1 MSKLLI
7 KNAEIPGEQ
16 ARVNL
21 LIQDGIIESISNAKE
36 SQDQTDPNTKV
47 IDASALLLLPGF
59 TDLYTRLR
67 EPGLTRK
74 GNIASETR
82 AALAAGFTQVVCAPD
97 TSPAIDTVATVEMIR
112 QRAAVSQGASVLPM
126 AALTIGLAGE
136 QLAELATLQAAGCI
150 VASQADVPID
160 NTNVVHSAMQY
171 AASFDL
177 PLFMTPRDAQLGA
190 QGCAHAGAMAT
201 QLGLPEIPV
210 AAETVA
216 LARLLELSRETGCRL
231 HLSRVSSARAVNM
244 IRQAKADGL
253 PLSCDVGIHHLF
265 YTDKDL
271 AGFDTRY
278 HSAVPFRSEHDRQ
291 ALCDG
296 LVDGAINAICSD
308 HAPLDNDA
316 RLAPFPTS
324 EPGLSAYD
332 WFLPLLLQLPDKL
345 PLSLQELI
353 DKVTVAP
360 TKILYGAASGQHQ
373 CERGA
378 PANFSL
384 IDPQAK
390 PDTTHQPLSTGHNH
404 PDADKGVA
412 KTVRFVFKDKIL
424 YEL

>member
-1 MSKLLI
+1 MNKLLI
-7 KNAEIPGEQ
+7 TNVEVLGEQ
-16 ARVNL
+16 TRQTL
-21 LIQDGIIESISNAKE
+21 LIQDGIIKSISNSDKVPD
-36 SQDQTDPNTKV
+36 SGDPNTKF
-47 IDASALLLLPGF
+47 IDASDLLLLPGF

-112 QRAAVSQGASVLPM
+112 QRAAVSRGASVLPM

-150 VASQADVPID
+150 AAGQADIPLD

-171 AASFDL
+171 AASFDM

-216 LARLLELSRETGCRL
+216 LARLLELCRETACRL
-231 HLSRVSSARAVNM
+231 HLSRLSSARAVNM
-244 IRQAKADGL
+244 VRQAKNEGL

-265 YTDKDL
+265 YTDKEL
-271 AGFDTRY
+271 AGFDNRY
-278 HSAVPFRSEHDRQ
+278 HSAVPFRSEQDRQ

-296 LVDGAINAICSD
+296 ICEGVIDAICSD
-308 HAPLDNDA
+308 HAPHDTDA

-332 WFLPLLLQLPDKL
+332 WFLPLLLQLPER
-345 PLSLQELI
+345 LSLSLPEVI
-353 DKVTVAP
+353 DKVTTAP
-360 TKILYGAASGQHQ
+360 TKILHGAASHHHCQLD
-373 CERGA
+373 A

-384 IDPQAK
+384 IDKHAK
-390 PDTTHQPLSTGHNH
+390 PETKHQPLSAGHNH
-404 PDADKGVA
+404 PDADQGVA
-412 KTVRFVFKDKIL
+412 NIVRFIIKGEAL

>member
-150 VASQADVPID
+150 VAGQADVPID

-216 LARLLELSRETGCRL
+216 LARLLELSRETCL
-231 HLSRVSSARAVNM
+231 L
-244 IRQAKADGL
+244 
-253 PLSCDVGIHHLF
+253 
-265 YTDKDL
+265 YTSPSPRD
-271 AGFDTRY
+271 
-278 HSAVPFRSEHDRQ
+278 
-291 ALCDG
+291 
-296 LVDGAINAICSD
+296 
-308 HAPLDNDA
+308 
-316 RLAPFPTS
+316 
-324 EPGLSAYD
+324 
-332 WFLPLLLQLPDKL
+332 
-345 PLSLQELI
+345 
-353 DKVTVAP
+353 
-360 TKILYGAASGQHQ
+360 
-373 CERGA
+373 
-378 PANFSL
+378 
-384 IDPQAK
+384 
-390 PDTTHQPLSTGHNH
+390 
-404 PDADKGVA
+404 
-412 KTVRFVFKDKIL
+412 
-424 YEL
+424 